1 MPRTGKRS
9 PKEFK
14 KGLNLDQARRRRDA
28 LQRQARKDKREE
40 NRQKRRLEQ
49 STEAITPKE
58 NFIKDENEG
67 NVCDKA
73 PKFDIK
79 AVKQYLEKAAEIKKR
94 HEPTPQG
101 VLVFGSGDCVSKIIF
116 IYFV

>member
-14 KGLNLDQARRRRDA
+14 KGLNLDQGRRRRDA
-28 LQRQARKDKREE
+28 LQRQASKDKREE
-40 NRQKRRLEQ
+40 VRQKRRLEQ

-73 PKFDIK
+73 PKF
-79 AVKQYLEKAAEIKKR
+79 
-94 HEPTPQG
+94 EPTPQG